1 MADTSS
7 SGIGPDSHSFIKD
20 IVSQVKSGKKNK
32 AEAFSQLK
40 QILQAGKTTEV
51 APSSGDVALS
61 EEERSDV
68 TAAWTNVFKPSELV
82 DASRTESEGEAP
94 PQKVFCTNIYGLQYN
109 TETKYWV
116 PFRHGDID
124 LAKFTED

>member
-1 MADTSS
+1 MGTYLDDLWNDLEQTWDLAMKVND
-7 SGIGPDSHSFIKD
+7 
-20 IVSQVKSGKKNK
+20 
-32 AEAFSQLK
+32 
-40 QILQAGKTTEV
+40 
-51 APSSGDVALS
+51 LS